1 MAASA
6 ERVIVGATNKDE
18 HQQESQFRVVMRR
31 FARHRMAVISL
42 FILLFILL
50 AAFAAPFI
58 SNFSYDEID
67 ITLPERPE
75 FAKGSR

>member
-42 FILLFILL
+42 FILLCLCRTVYFQFLL
-50 AAFAAPFI
+50 
-58 SNFSYDEID
+58 
-67 ITLPERPE
+67 R
-75 FAKGSR
+75 